1 MDKQSKIILIS
12 GPTASGKTNFAVK
25 IAKKIQGEIINA
37 DSMQVYKNLKILT
50 ARPNKIEQKNIKHH
64 LYGVVD
70 LNKKFSTGQWLEL
83 VIKKIKNIK
92 KKKKIPILVGG
103 TGLYFQSL
111 INGLVKIP
119 EIPLKF
125 RNKVRLMSKREGQKK
140 FYKKLLKLDP
150 KVKDK
155 FDPNDTQ
162 RSIRAYEIKS
172 YTDISMYDWLART
185 ESEFKNSDFLKLYI
199 ETKREKLIE
208 RINLRTLN
216 MINGGAI
223 NEVKKFL
230 KLKIRKDQSVNKVIG
245 IAELT
250 QYLNHEVTLEEAKEL
265 ISIKTRQYAK
275 RQATWARTRM
285 TSWKKIKSTRIDDF
299 IKKLNKSLLKLD
311 QWAQLQLDCPNG

>member
-1 MDKQSKIILIS
+1 MDNQSKIILIS
-12 GPTASGKTNFAVK
+12 GPTASGKSKFAIK
-25 IAKKIQGEIINA
+25 IAKKIQGEIINS
-37 DSMQVYKNLKILT
+37 DSMQVYKKLQILT
-50 ARPNKIEQKNIKHH
+50 ARPNKQEQKNIKHH

-83 VIKKIKNIK
+83 AIKKIKNIK

-125 RNKVRLMSKREGQKK
+125 RNKIRLMSKREGQKK

-150 KVKDK
+150 KIKDK

-172 YTDISMYDWLART
+172 YTNISMYDWLT
-185 ESEFKNSDFLKLYI
+185 KTKSEFKDNDFLKLHI

-208 RINLRTLN
+208 RIDLRTSD
-216 MINGGAI
+216 MINGGAV

-230 KLKIRKDQSVNKVIG
+230 KLKIKKNQSVNKVIG
-245 IAELT
+245 VAELT
-250 QYLNHEVTLEEAKEL
+250 QYLNREITLEEAKEL
-265 ISIKTRQYAK
+265 ILIKTRQYAK

-285 TSWKKIKSTRIDDF
+285 ISWIKIDQSKLDNYIKRLKKS
-299 IKKLNKSLLKLD
+299 SLKLD
-311 QWAQLQLDCPNG
+311 QLT

>member
-12 GPTASGKTNFAVK
+12 GPTASGKSNFAIK
-25 IAKKIQGEIINA
+25 IATKINGEIINA
-37 DSMQVYKNLKILT
+37 DSMQVYKKLKILT
-50 ARPNKIEQKNIKHH
+50 ARPNKIEQKDIKHH

-83 VIKKIKNIK
+83 VIKKIRNIK

-285 TSWKKIKSTRIDDF
+285 TSWKKIKPTRIDDF
-299 IKKLNKSLLKLD
+299 IKKLNKPLLKLD
-311 QWAQLQLDCPNG
+311 Q

>member
-1 MDKQSKIILIS
+1 MDKQSKIVLIS
-12 GPTASGKTNFAVK
+12 GPTASGKSNFAVK

-50 ARPNKIEQKNIKHH
+50 ARPNKIEQKDIKHH

-70 LNKKFSTGQWLEL
+70 LNEKFSTGQWLEL

-119 EIPLKF
+119 EIPLNF

-150 KVKDK
+150 KVKYR

-285 TSWKKIKSTRIDDF
+285 TSWKKIKPTRIDDF

-311 QWAQLQLDCPNG
+311 Q

>member
-50 ARPNKIEQKNIKHH
+50 ARPNKIEQKDIKHH

-83 VIKKIKNIK
+83 AIKKIKNIK

-150 KVKDK
+150 KVKDR

-172 YTDISMYDWLART
+172 YTDISMYDWLAKT
-185 ESEFKNSDFLKLYI
+185 KSEFKDNNFLKLYI

-250 QYLNHEVTLEEAKEL
+250 QYLNHEVTLKEAKEL

-285 TSWKKIKSTRIDDF
+285 TSWKKIKLTRIDDF

-311 QWAQLQLDCPNG
+311 Q

>member
-1 MDKQSKIILIS
+1 MDKQSKIVLIS
-12 GPTASGKTNFAVK
+12 GPTASGKSNFAVK

-50 ARPNKIEQKNIKHH
+50 ARPNKIEQKDIKHH

-83 VIKKIKNIK
+83 VIKKIRNIK

-150 KVKDK
+150 KVKDR

-185 ESEFKNSDFLKLYI
+185 ESEFKNSEFLKLYI

-245 IAELT
+245 IDELT
-250 QYLNHEVTLEEAKEL
+250 QYLNNKISLDQAKEL

-285 TSWKKIKSTRIDDF
+285 TSWKKIKPTMIDDF
-299 IKKLNKSLLKLD
+299 INKLK
-311 QWAQLQLDCPNG
+311 

>member
-12 GPTASGKTNFAVK
+12 GPTASGKSNFAIK
-25 IAKKIQGEIINA
+25 IAKKIEGEIINV
-37 DSMQVYKNLKILT
+37 DSMQVYKTLKILT
-50 ARPNKIEQKNIKHH
+50 ARPNKEEQKNIKHH

-70 LNKKFSTGQWLEL
+70 LNEKFSTGQWLEL
-83 VIKKIKNIK
+83 AIKKIKSVQ

-150 KVKDK
+150 KIKDK

-172 YTDISMYDWLART
+172 YTYISMYDWLART
-185 ESEFKNSDFLKLYI
+185 ESEFKNSDLLKLYI

-216 MINGGAI
+216 MINGGVI

-230 KLKIRKDQSVNKVIG
+230 KLKIRKDQSINKVIG

-250 QYLNHEVTLEEAKEL
+250 QYLNDKTTLEEAKEL

-285 TSWKKIKSTRIDDF
+285 KSWKKIKPTRINDF
-299 IKKLNKSLLKLD
+299 IKKLK
-311 QWAQLQLDCPNG
+311 